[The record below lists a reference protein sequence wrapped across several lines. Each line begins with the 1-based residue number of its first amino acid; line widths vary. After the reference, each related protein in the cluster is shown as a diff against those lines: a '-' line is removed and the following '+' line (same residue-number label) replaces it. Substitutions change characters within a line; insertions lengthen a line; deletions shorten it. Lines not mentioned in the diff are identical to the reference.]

1 MPEMG
6 NREYHHIRA
15 AERVRLMASGVQD
28 VLYDEQNRIAMAVG
42 DDGMMRTYSLGKND
56 VRETEEPAMGATG
69 AAHTHRPWTHSVNGG
84 RARYVGASP
93 VYRACFSL
101 DGSILA
107 LQRSQNEVQIVVE
120 VSTSNTAPSPSQR
133 TDVDDDDDGDMGGT
147 LGHEIW
153 ITTKRRK
160 LDTIY
165 EMFWTTPM

>member
-42 DDGMMRTYSLGKND
+42 DDGMMRTYSHGKND
-56 VRETEEPAMGATG
+56 VCETEEPAMGATG

-107 LQRSQNEVQIVVE
+107 LQRSQNEG
-120 VSTSNTAPSPSQR
+120 P
-133 TDVDDDDDGDMGGT
+133 
-147 LGHEIW
+147 
-153 ITTKRRK
+153 ITNFR
-160 LDTIY
+160 
-165 EMFWTTPM
+165 